1 MCIFNGERMP
11 NTNTN
16 INPKTNAPKKNKFQS
31 VYERAVLNTNTKQI
45 PERYIQKDEYK
56 YKPVHEQRWEGSA
69 ESKYK
74 YQRKYKYKPVHE
86 QRWEGSAEYTS
97 KSRTNSHS
105 LQASQAKSDDG
116 EKKSE
121 RHDFVDLVG
130 HI

>member
-1 MCIFNGERMP
+1 M
-11 NTNTN
+11 
-16 INPKTNAPKKNKFQS
+16 
-31 VYERAVLNTNTKQI
+31 YERAVLNTNTKQI
-45 PERYIQKDEYK
+45 PERYVQKDD
-56 YKPVHEQRWEGSA
+56 
-69 ESKYK
+69 
-74 YQRKYKYKPVHE
+74 YKYKPVHE

-116 EKKSE
+116 EKKNN

>member
-1 MCIFNGERMP
+1 MQEFTRFEQFSQMEWTMCIFNGERMP

-16 INPKTNAPKKNKFQS
+16 INPKTNAPKKNKYQS
-31 VYERAVLNTNTKQI
+31 VYERVVLNTNTKQI
-45 PERYIQKDEYK
+45 PERYVQKDE
-56 YKPVHEQRWEGSA
+56 
-69 ESKYK
+69 
-74 YQRKYKYKPVHE
+74 YKYKPVHE